1 MDKSTHQ
8 IRCEQWSR
16 IITDCLSSGQPKK
29 TWCQENGVSEKS
41 FYYWQRI
48 LRNEAYIEM
57 KQLPASAPATLLSE
71 PPVAFVELKPTHK
84 ETEIPSSFRPD
95 IILRSGRL
103 VLEIS
108 NTASAEL
115 LKQLGGFLHAQ

>member
-1 MDKSTHQ
+1 MDKSTYQ

-57 KQLPASAPATLLSE
+57 KQLPAPTQAALPSE
-71 PPVAFVELKPTHK
+71 LPVAFVELKPTKK
-84 ETEIPSSFRPD
+84 ETEVQSSFRPD

-115 LKQLGGFLHAQ
+115 LKQLGGILHAQ

>member
-16 IITDCLSSGQPKK
+16 IINDCLASGQAKK
-29 TWCQENGVSEKS
+29 AWCKENGVSEKS

-57 KQLPASAPATLLSE
+57 KQLPVTLPSE
-71 PPVAFVELKPTHK
+71 PPVAFVELKPIP
-84 ETEIPSSFRPD
+84 EEPEIQSSFRPD

-115 LKQLGGFLHAQ
+115 LGQLGGILHAQ

>member
-16 IITDCLSSGQPKK
+16 LINDCLASGQSKK
-29 TWCQENGVSEKS
+29 TWCQENGVSEKA

-57 KQLPASAPATLLSE
+57 KQLPASAPVTLPSE
-71 PPVAFVELKPTHK
+71 PSVAFVELKPTHK
-84 ETEIPSSFRPD
+84 ESEIQSAFRPD

-108 NTASAEL
+108 NTVSAEL
-115 LKQLGGFLHAQ
+115 LKQLGGILHAQ

>member
-8 IRCEQWSR
+8 IRCEQWNR
-16 IITDCLSSGQPKK
+16 IITDCLASGQSKK
-29 TWCQENGVSEKS
+29 TWCRENGVSEKS

-48 LRNEAYIEM
+48 LRNEAYIEI
-57 KQLPASAPATLLSE
+57 KQLPAPTPVTLPLEPA
-71 PPVAFVELKPTHK
+71 VAFVELKPTKK
-84 ETEIPSSFRPD
+84 ETEIQSSFRPD
-95 IILRSGRL
+95 VILRSGRL

-115 LKQLGGFLHAQ
+115 LKQLGGILHAQ